1 MVLSAWSLVCA
12 LIGCSLIEKMGRKTM
27 CLLACVLT
35 TIFLFLVGALTS
47 RKFTLYS
54 DIKLRQ

>member
-12 LIGCSLIEKMGRKTM
+12 LIGCSLIEKVGRKTM
-27 CLLACVLT
+27 CLIACVLT

-47 RKFTLYS
+47 RKKVPHS
-54 DIKLRQ
+54 NMKL